1 MAEVIKLPAS
11 QNSRVPEPRFP
22 FRHLVPLQMRFNDI
36 DMLGHLNNGVYI
48 AFFDLGKSR
57 YFLDIMPD
65 GVDWKHIN
73 IVVANINCD
82 FHAPTYI
89 YEEIGVVTTV
99 TEMGEKSF
107 VMEQRIVNTKSGEV
121 KCVGRTVMVGFDLA
135 TGHSA
140 PIEQKWIDAIER
152 YEGRKL

>member
-1 MAEVIKLPAS
+1 
-11 QNSRVPEPRFP
+11 
-22 FRHLVPLQMRFNDI
+22 MRFNDI

-65 GVDWKHIN
+65 GVDWKH
-73 IVVANINCD
+73 

-121 KCVGRTVMVGFDLA
+121 KCVGRTVMVGFDIA

>member
-1 MAEVIKLPAS
+1 M
-11 QNSRVPEPRFP
+11 
-22 FRHLVPLQMRFNDI
+22 
-36 DMLGHLNNGVYI
+36 
-48 AFFDLGKSR
+48 
-57 YFLDIMPD
+57 
-65 GVDWKHIN
+65 
-73 IVVANINCD
+73 
-82 FHAPTYI
+82 
-89 YEEIGVVTTV
+89 TTV